1 MKRIWLIVALASV
14 ALAPVTAN
22 AQGDTP
28 FDVKARLTC
37 RNTVRWS
44 VTVGDQP
51 TQVIGVSLDFN
62 KQTASV
68 PAPTAGTYTGTFSH
82 VRHTVAHTVIFRRFS
97 EAKLQEQETIRL
109 APRVCA

>member
-1 MKRIWLIVALASV
+1 MTRIWLIVALAVV
-14 ALAPVTAN
+14 ALTPVGAH

-28 FDVKARLTC
+28 FDVRARLTC

-62 KQTASV
+62 RQTASA
-68 PAPTAGTYTGTFSH
+68 PASTAGTYVGTFRH
-82 VRHTVAHTVIFRRFS
+82 VRHTVAHTVIFRRFA

-109 APRVCA
+109 APKICT